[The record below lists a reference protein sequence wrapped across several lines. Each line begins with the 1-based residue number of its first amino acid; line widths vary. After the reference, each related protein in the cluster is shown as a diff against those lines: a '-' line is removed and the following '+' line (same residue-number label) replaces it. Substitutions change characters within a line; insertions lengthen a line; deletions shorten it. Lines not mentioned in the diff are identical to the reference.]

1 MAKYAHRHRLHPDDP
16 NLLPVGSERARV
28 IRATFELATLAHA
41 GQSRD
46 KINPTIDYISH
57 PIMVYDILHELGED
71 DPALLAAGF
80 LHDVLEQPSY
90 RGDPERLLRELEIAL
105 EKEGIEASRAKPLAQ
120 QIYQLVYEVTNPAVL
135 PKNKELY
142 QIDHGRQMSFAA
154 KKLKIADQAAS
165 LVCNLLLPNDPEEIS
180 YEKERGFKEKAET
193 LCYSM
198 IASVQKNPAQR
209 DAMAPY
215 DAFFTRV
222 LRQANQLFPHPKST
236 PQQIFRERMRVRHHF
251 DFYELFTGP
260 IESLLA
266 PKTTIAEKL
275 YLYDPDALPEKLS
288 KDTPLGLIR
297 LDYDAQGRV
306 AAFYLHVSS
315 DSSRENEINQLQQ
328 KLTAE
333 IRDRLRWAGH
343 YTESSQ
349 QPVQMSMLQPGELA
363 PIDQNIRRYDLHPA
377 MHHDAF
383 AAAAKSTG
391 VTTMRDAQL
400 IKKIGSQLRQ
410 DHERLHK
417 VPGRH
422 L

>member
-1 MAKYAHRHRLHPDDP
+1 VAKYAHRHRLHPDDP
-16 NLLPVGSERARV
+16 NLLPAGSEHAAI
-28 IRATFELATLAHA
+28 IRASFTLAALAHA

-71 DPALLAAGF
+71 DPVLLAAGF
-80 LHDVLEQPSY
+80 LHDVLEQPAY
-90 RGDPERLLRELEIAL
+90 RGDPERLLGELEIAL
-105 EKEGIEASRAKPLAQ
+105 EKEGVDPTHAQPLAA
-120 QIYQLVYEVTNPAVL
+120 QIYGLVYEVTNPKVL

-142 QIDHGRQMSFAA
+142 QIDHGTQMSFAA

-165 LVCNLLLPNDPEEIS
+165 LVCNLLMPNDPEVLS

-209 DAMAPY
+209 AAMAPY
-215 DAFFTRV
+215 DAFFTRL
-222 LRQANQLFPHPKST
+222 LRKANQLFPHPKST
-236 PQQIFRERMRVRHHF
+236 EQQIFRERMRVRHHF

-266 PKTTIAEKL
+266 PPNPVAEKL
-275 YLYDPDALPEKLS
+275 YLYDPDALPEKLA
-288 KDTPLGLIR
+288 TEEPLGLIR
-297 LDYDAQGRV
+297 VDYDTQGRV
-306 AAFYLHVSS
+306 SAFYLHVTS
-315 DSSRENEINQLQQ
+315 DASRENEINQQQQ
-328 KLTAE
+328 KLTAD

-343 YTESSQ
+343 YTEGTK
-349 QPVQMSMLQPGELA
+349 QPVQMSVLQPGELA
-363 PIDQNIRRYDLHPA
+363 PIDQNIRRYELHPA

-383 AAAAKSTG
+383 AAAAKSAC
-391 VTTMRDAQL
+391 VTSMRDAQL
-400 IKKIGSQLRQ
+400 IKKVGSQLRQ
-410 DHERLHK
+410 DHDRLHK
-417 VPGRH
+417 VPGRY